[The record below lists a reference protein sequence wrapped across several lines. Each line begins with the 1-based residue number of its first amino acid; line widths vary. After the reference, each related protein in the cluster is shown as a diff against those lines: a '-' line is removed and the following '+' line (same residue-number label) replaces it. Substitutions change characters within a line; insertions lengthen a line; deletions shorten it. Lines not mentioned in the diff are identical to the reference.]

1 MGATFRAF
9 EDIGRNHDIAYS
21 AVSRMRRYLLELL
34 NLQKMWDAVWEVGI
48 SEVDSDLRW
57 NELLAE
63 LDKIIRSDDKMCN
76 IACGVKS
83 FIDHSD
89 CDGYFS
95 EDACENISEA
105 FDLLL
110 RSPIDMGAT
119 DRQHAVGLRDVFH
132 IASDGGMVVIS

>member
-34 NLQKMWDAVWEVGI
+34 DLQKMWDAVWEVGI
-48 SEVDSDLRW
+48 SEEDSDLRW

-63 LDKIIRSDDKMCN
+63 LDKIIRSDDRMCD
-76 IACGVKS
+76 IACGVKA

-89 CDGYFS
+89 CDGYFF
-95 EDACENISEA
+95 EDDCENISEA

-110 RSPIDMGAT
+110 RSSIEMGAT
-119 DRQHAVGLRDVFH
+119 DRQHAVELRDVFH